1 MTEQPDAVAGPI
13 AGALSLAGLL
23 ALLVTGIDWVS
34 AIWPFNPGEMTWRYG
49 AIGITAGFTVT
60 AVIGIVLLA
69 MGQLAAGRP
78 GTLRVLGYAAML
90 IAVILGLG
98 LATFIL
104 DGVQISGSTAPE
116 RRFATGVGVVIAALK
131 LAGATLVFGGVGR
144 GLIGTA
150 RPSQPSMKRPGP
162 IVGAATPDR

>member
-1 MTEQPDAVAGPI
+1 MTEQPDAAAGPI

-34 AIWPFNPGEMTWRYG
+34 AIWPFSPGEMTWRYG

-90 IAVILGLG
+90 IAV
-98 LATFIL
+98 
-104 DGVQISGSTAPE
+104 
-116 RRFATGVGVVIAALK
+116 TG
-131 LAGATLVFGGVGR
+131 T
-144 GLIGTA
+144 
-150 RPSQPSMKRPGP
+150 SNC
-162 IVGAATPDR
+162 